1 MTALTETKSAL
12 NTKIITSGKYAG
24 KAWSRVQIIH
34 EKIIRGEPFKIGAT
48 GSGPDVFGISYDIE
62 TDKFTYVKNKLLR
75 TDPSGHE
82 ITVARN
88 KIFKDKDLG
97 GGGGSRGGSDVTA
110 LAESMQ
116 CYYNAYYFKNGL
128 QAKPPTD
135 DDLTSAG
142 IKSKCFTTISPEN
155 CLKSSLLE
163 TWNDQQVFI
172 KIAKTLTKRY
182 KSSFGATTTFHRGST
197 FMNAI
202 YDAKKVT
209 HKNDKDSATADSPAQ
224 APGSFSDDKWNPGD
238 IWMTSLPVASKPLD
252 HSVCSWG
259 EINAEVE
266 KLAFSGKLLGVSLK
280 KVNGQFAKWKE
291 YNRKKDITSKTDQ
304 EYQGF
309 SFGQRGEF
317 FNSIDCYTYGTHS
330 KTQFRAMQTDKSW
343 QGELSSESAAGGKIG
358 GGNVDFYLRDVF
370 GKGLW
375 ITGEAEARHKAT
387 NVDAAFTEEFWKY
400 YERFVLGSK
409 DKQNKTHTNNPTTK
423 EEFTTK
429 FNESSISF
437 KFSKYLCLKML
448 EVMYDGTPQERRKL
462 INLFYY
468 YAASNTDQ
476 SSYFIKISDE
486 GTI

>member
-1 MTALTETKSAL
+1 MTALTESKSVL
-12 NTKIITSGKYAG
+12 KTKIVKSGQFADKG
-24 KAWSRVQIIH
+24 WNRIEIIYH
-34 EKIIRGEPFKIGAT
+34 KIGWGIPFKIGAGGT
-48 GSGPDVFGISYDIE
+48 GPDVYGITYDSVDD
-62 TDKFTYVKNKLLR
+62 TFTYVTNKNR
-75 TDPSGHE
+75 TGTQK
-82 ITVARN
+82 TVPRT

-110 LAESMQ
+110 VAESMQ
-116 CYYNAYYFKNGL
+116 CYYNAYYFQKGL

-135 DDLTSAG
+135 KDLKNAK
-142 IKSKCFTTISPEN
+142 IKSMCFTTESVEK

-163 TWNDQQVFI
+163 SWNNQDVFI

-182 KSSFGATTTFHRGST
+182 KSSFGATTTFHRGSS
-197 FMNAI
+197 FMDAV
-202 YDAKKVT
+202 YEAKKVT
-209 HKNDKDSATADSPAQ
+209 HKNDKDSATVDSPTQ
-224 APGSFSDDKWNPGD
+224 APGSFSNDKWNPGD
-238 IWMTSLPVASKPLD
+238 IWMTTLPISSKPLD
-252 HSVCSWG
+252 HFVCSWG

-266 KLAFSGKLLGVSLK
+266 KLAFDGKLLGVSLK

-291 YNRKKDITSKTDQ
+291 FNRKKDINSKTDQ

-330 KTQFRAMQTDKSW
+330 KTQFRATQTDKSW
-343 QGELSSESAAGGKIG
+343 QGELSSTSAAGGKIG

-375 ITGEAEARHKAT
+375 TTGETEARHKAN
-387 NVDAAFTEEFWKY
+387 NVDNAFIEEYWTLY
-400 YERFVLGSK
+400 QRFVLGASVA
-409 DKQNKTHTNNPTTK
+409 KQNKEHPNNPKTK
-423 EEFTTK
+423 EDFTSK
-429 FNESSISF
+429 FEQSSLSF

-448 EVMYDGTPQERRKL
+448 EVMYDGDAAQRKKL

-486 GTI
+486 GII

>member
-1 MTALTETKSAL
+1 MTALTESKSAL
-12 NTKIITSGKYAG
+12 KTKIIKSGKYAG
-24 KAWSRVQIIH
+24 KAWNRIQIIH
-34 EKIIRGEPFKIGAT
+34 EKIRFREPFKLGAS
-48 GSGPDVFGISYDIE
+48 GSGQDVYGISYDAE
-62 TDKFTYVKNKLLR
+62 KDQFTYTTNKQGTGKSVTVPR
-75 TDPSGHE
+75 T
-82 ITVARN
+82 

-97 GGGGSRGGSDVTA
+97 GGGGSRGGAEITA
-110 LAESMQ
+110 FAESMQ
-116 CYYNAYYFKNGL
+116 CYYNAYYFQNGIK
-128 QAKPPTD
+128 AKPPTD
-135 DDLTSAG
+135 DDLKNAK
-142 IKSKCFTTISPEN
+142 IKSKCFTTQSVEN

-163 TWNDQQVFI
+163 SWNDQEVFI

-182 KSSFGATTTFHRGST
+182 KTSFGTTTTFHRGST
-197 FMNAI
+197 FMENL
-202 YDAKKVT
+202 YKAKATT
-209 HKNDKDSATADSPAQ
+209 HKNDKDSATVDSPAQ
-224 APGSFSDDKWNPGD
+224 APGSFSNDKWNPGD
-238 IWMTSLPVASKPLD
+238 IWMTTLPTSSKPLD
-252 HSVCSWG
+252 HVVCSWG

-266 KLAFSGKLLGVSLK
+266 KLAFDGKLLGVSLK
-280 KVNGQFAKWKE
+280 KVNGQNAKWKE
-291 YNRKKDITSKTDQ
+291 FNRKKDITSKIDQ
-304 EYQGF
+304 EYLGF

-330 KTQFRAMQTDKSW
+330 KTQFRATQTDKSW

-358 GGNVDFYLRDVF
+358 GGNIDFYLRDVF

-375 ITGEAEARHKAT
+375 VSGEQEARHKST
-387 NVDAAFTEEFWKY
+387 SVDTTFTEECWTLY
-400 YERFVLGSK
+400 QRFVLGIPN
-409 DKQNKTHTNNPTTK
+409 DTHKQEKSHTNNPKTK

-448 EVMYDGTPQERRKL
+448 EVMYSGNAEQRKKL

>member
-1 MTALTETKSAL
+1 MTALTESKQAL
-12 NTKIITSGKYAG
+12 KTKIIKSGQFADRG
-24 KAWSRVQIIH
+24 WSRVQIIH
-34 EKIIRGEPFKIGAT
+34 HKITHGIPFKLGAS
-48 GSGPDVFGISYDIE
+48 GSGQDVYGTTYDPVDDVFMY
-62 TDKFTYVKNKLLR
+62 TTNKNR
-75 TDPSGHE
+75 TGRT
-82 ITVARN
+82 ITVART

-97 GGGGSRGGSDVTA
+97 GGGGSRGGAEVTA
-110 LAESMQ
+110 IAESMQ

-128 QAKPPTD
+128 KAKPPTPK
-135 DDLTSAG
+135 DLTSAG

-163 TWNDQQVFI
+163 SWNDQEVFI

-182 KSSFGATTTFHRGST
+182 KTFFGNATFHRGST
-197 FMNAI
+197 FMENL
-202 YDAKKVT
+202 YKAKATT

-224 APGSFSDDKWNPGD
+224 APGSFSNDKWNPGD
-238 IWMTSLPVASKPLD
+238 IWMTTLPVSSKPLD
-252 HSVCSWG
+252 HAVCSWG

-266 KLAFSGKLLGVSLK
+266 KLAFGGKLLGISLK

-291 YNRKKDITSKTDQ
+291 YNRKKDITSKIDQ
-304 EYQGF
+304 EYLGF

-317 FNSIDCYTYGTHS
+317 FNSIDCYTYGSHS
-330 KTQFRAMQTDKSW
+330 KTQFRATQTDKSW

-375 ITGEAEARHKAT
+375 VSGEQEARHKST
-387 NVDAAFTEEFWKY
+387 SVDTTFTEEFWTLY
-400 YERFVLGSK
+400 QRFVLGIPNDTHKQSK
-409 DKQNKTHTNNPTTK
+409 SHTNNPKTK

-429 FNESSISF
+429 LNESSISF

-448 EVMYDGTPQERRKL
+448 EVMYNGNEAQRKKL

-486 GTI
+486 GEI